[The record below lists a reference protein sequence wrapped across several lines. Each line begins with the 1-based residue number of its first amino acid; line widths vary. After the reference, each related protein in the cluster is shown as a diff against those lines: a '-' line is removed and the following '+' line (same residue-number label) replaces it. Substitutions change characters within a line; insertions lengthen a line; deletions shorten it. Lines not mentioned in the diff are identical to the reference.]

1 MSEDTP
7 SLFQKAPADPTGF
20 ELTGG
25 FITVTGES
33 RRLQLEAAL
42 RDIFTFF
49 KLDVGLAESVEYIPD
64 YNSLD
69 GWGYLDSVVKVVL
82 AVPVE
87 INPTGKVRFEINVPP
102 FLDWGKQV
110 LEIVLNYVAKWAKT
124 QAS

>member
-7 SLFQKAPADPTGF
+7 SLFQKAPADPAGF

-42 RDIFTFF
+42 RDIFVYF

-82 AVPVE
+82 AVPVT
-87 INPTGKVRFEINVPP
+87 INPTGVVRFEINVPP

-110 LEIVLNYVAKWAKT
+110 LEIVLNYVAAWAKT